1 MLYGDFELFWSRNL
15 ELKKQNSSLLDD
27 KRHLHTQLISVKSEL
42 QDVASEL
49 KQSKLL
55 LEDLQQQNKSL
66 TKELLDLNDKF
77 ENYKEIHLRKMKEK
91 SDIIGCLEEK
101 YEKQIAQLKEKV
113 AKKAKLLAESR
124 KGNKDKEEKLQLIE
138 EQIEELR

>member
-77 ENYKEIHLRKMKEK
+77 ENYKEIHWRKMKEK

-113 AKKAKLLAESR
+113 ANKTKLLE
-124 KGNKDKEEKLQLIE
+124 D
-138 EQIEELR
+138 QIEELRYNVSS

>member
-1 MLYGDFELFWSRNL
+1 MLYGDFELFWSRNM
-15 ELKKQNSSLLDD
+15 ELKKQNTSLLDD

-91 SDIIGCLEEK
+91 SDIIDCLEEE
-101 YEKQIAQLKEKV
+101 YGKQMAQLKEKV
-113 AKKAKLLAESR
+113 ANKAKLLAESR
-124 KGNKDKEEKLQLIE
+124 KVKKDEEEKLQLIE

>member
-1 MLYGDFELFWSRNL
+1 M
-15 ELKKQNSSLLDD
+15 
-27 KRHLHTQLISVKSEL
+27 
-42 QDVASEL
+42 
-49 KQSKLL
+49 
-55 LEDLQQQNKSL
+55 QQQNKSL

-77 ENYKEIHLRKMKEK
+77 ENYKKIHLRKMKEK
-91 SDIIGCLEEK
+91 SDIIGCLEEEH
-101 YEKQIAQLKEKV
+101 EKEIAQLKEKV